1 MEYDE
6 AEQARINEAN
16 KKKQETQKI
25 LREQLRAAKLKKV
38 RELKE
43 EYLEG
48 VVIKKQSLQAVED
61 EKMERAAAR

>member
-25 LREQLRAAKLKKV
+25 LREQLRTAKLKKV
-38 RELKE
+38 REVKE

-48 VVIKKQSLQAVED
+48 VVIKKQSL
-61 EKMERAAAR
+61 